1 MRTTLVF
8 RKGKPGGSFVWVSH
22 LNTRIVGLC
31 RLANCPD
38 CLATLSANFAGG
50 QLEVI
55 ISEERKSRRSSMM
68 FYTAHLAREEYTDR
82 PSVAAVVPDDHASFE
97 TDAPEVTAF
106 VYTDKKTGQS
116 IMIDC
121 GAPPVMNRE
130 VASRIIQNLVAKY
143 QVSGMVITHGHVDHW
158 NHLPVDFTGPV
169 HMAPLTSSYFHRSAN
184 YQGIRP
190 MFAEEIFSPEGV
202 MEVGPF
208 KLRDIPTP
216 HSVPQTSTFLGT
228 TSDGRT
234 FLHQGDAKLC
244 GIHWREEIIIRD
256 RLAQIGGFGGV
267 DVFHVDNLNCHR
279 PGFTPEESEVCR
291 SVSRIIAA
299 NTSRI
304 IIGVF
309 ATNLKRI
316 KAIAQ
321 TALDLGRRVEFA
333 GSGMRFAKGLLE
345 DDGMV
350 FPSYYHSNNPT
361 VVFTSGCQAEPESV
375 LWREAEG
382 LGSPAQLK
390 INEQDLVILSSHR
403 IPGNEEGIANM
414 VTKLAGGKGCKVI
427 LHEGEISSLGIN
439 SENVQEDFTHC
450 SGHGHR
456 EDVKTAIELVKPR
469 AVIPSVRRNP
479 QMDALREICRE
490 LGVAVLEPEENHFVL

>member
-1 MRTTLVF
+1 M
-8 RKGKPGGSFVWVSH
+8 
-22 LNTRIVGLC
+22 
-31 RLANCPD
+31 
-38 CLATLSANFAGG
+38 
-50 QLEVI
+50 
-55 ISEERKSRRSSMM
+55 RKSRLFQKGM
-68 FYTAHLAREEYTDR
+68 LGGN
-82 PSVAAVVPDDHASFE
+82 DDHASSE
-97 TDAPEVTAF
+97 MDATEVTAF

-121 GAPPVMNRE
+121 GVSPVMNRE
-130 VASRIIQNLVAKY
+130 VAGQIVQGLIAKY
-143 QVSGMVITHGHVDHW
+143 QVSGIAITHGHVDHW
-158 NHLPVDFTGPV
+158 NLLPVDYTGPV

-184 YQGIRP
+184 YQRIRP
-190 MFAEEIFSPEGV
+190 MFVEKIFSPEGEI
-202 MEVGPF
+202 EVGPF
-208 KLRDIPTP
+208 RLKDIPTP
-216 HSVPQTSTFLGT
+216 HSIPLTSAFLGI

-234 FLHQGDAKLC
+234 FLHQGDAKLR
-244 GIHWREEIIIRD
+244 GIHWREEIIVRD
-256 RLAQIGGFGGV
+256 RLAQFGKFGGV

-279 PGFTPEESEVCR
+279 SGFTPEESEVCR

-299 NTSRI
+299 NTGRI
-304 IIGVF
+304 IIGIF

-316 KAIAQ
+316 KAITQ

-345 DDGMV
+345 DEGV
-350 FPSYYHSNNPT
+350 VIPSYHSNLPT

-382 LGSPAQLK
+382 LGSPAQLN

-403 IPGNEEGIANM
+403 IPGNEVGIADM
-414 VTKLAGGKGCKVI
+414 VTKLADNKGCKVI
-427 LHEGEISSLGIN
+427 LHEGEISSLGID

-469 AVIPSVRRNP
+469 AVIPSVRLNQ

-490 LGVAVLEPEENHFVL
+490 LDVAVLEPEENHFVL